1 MGIKTKAI
9 GVLGTVDKKSQLHID
24 EPLPITGPT
33 RVRVIVL
40 FPCEQDRDID
50 EKEWLRAAAAN
61 PAFEFLKDEVE
72 DIYRP
77 TDGKPFQ
84 Q

>member
-9 GVLGTVDKKSQLHID
+9 DVRGTVDKKSQLHID
-24 EPLPITGPT
+24 EPLPIAGPT

-40 FPCEQDRDID
+40 FPCENDMDVD
-50 EKEWLRAAAAN
+50 EMEWRRAAAAN
-61 PAFEFLKDEVE
+61 PAFGFLKDEVE
-72 DIYRP
+72 DIYKP

-84 Q
+84 P